1 MKLRNYKILLLLLAV
16 IFINTASFSQ
26 NTDNQPYHLTHAMS
40 EQEKALMKTYSRS
53 FTETDPP
60 TGEVRNIA
68 EWEPSEGVII
78 AYDGSFGIPYSLIA
92 EMSEDVIVTTIVANS
107 SEETTVRNYFSSN
120 GVNLSNCNFVY
131 QNSDSWWSRDYS
143 PWFVAVDNSEV
154 AIVNFPYNRPR
165 PNDNDVPILMS
176 SFLDVDLY
184 GMDVIHT
191 GGNYMCDG
199 YGAAV
204 STDLVWEEETQTHT
218 QINTKMENYLGI
230 TDYHVV
236 PDPQDEYIKHID
248 CWAKYLDVDKILIT
262 EVPATDYRY
271 SDYEAAAAYFEEQ
284 NCSFGYPYQ
293 VFRVQAA
300 DYDDY
305 DVNPYT
311 NSLIQNNKVFVPQTG
326 SSLDDEAIAV
336 YEEAMPGYEIIGVYS
351 NGWYN
356 TDALHCRTHEIA
368 DREMLYIRHIPLAGE
383 IDAEESFEISAD
395 IYSYGGSAISTGFPI
410 LIYSVNYGD
419 WIEIEMTETKS
430 NTYTAYIP
438 AEDGENVVKYY
449 IHAENENGKSE
460 NNPYIGEPDPH
471 EFNYTGTPAG
481 IANSNNSEIK
491 IYPNPSKG
499 IFTIETID
507 DNALIIIYMID
518 GRMVYND
525 VLFSNYNKID
535 ISNFGKGIYFVE
547 ITNNDKKI
555 IKKIIV
561 E

>member
-1 MKLRNYKILLLLLAV
+1 MYNRNYEICQRSNGLREVTNPSELLLSQNEEDTSGVSVSATIEGVRPFLIEVQALVSTAAYGTPQRSSTGFDLRRLSMLLAVLEKRAGFKLSVKDVFLNIAGGIRVDDPAIDLAVICSILSSDLDLALPRDVCFAGEIGLSGEIRLLLLLAV

-131 QNSDSWWSRDYS
+131 QNPDSWWSRDYS

-351 NGWYN
+351 KRN
-356 TDALHCRTHEIA
+356 
-368 DREMLYIRHIPLAGE
+368 
-383 IDAEESFEISAD
+383 
-395 IYSYGGSAISTGFPI
+395 
-410 LIYSVNYGD
+410 
-419 WIEIEMTETKS
+419 
-430 NTYTAYIP
+430 
-438 AEDGENVVKYY
+438 
-449 IHAENENGKSE
+449 
-460 NNPYIGEPDPH
+460 
-471 EFNYTGTPAG
+471 
-481 IANSNNSEIK
+481 
-491 IYPNPSKG
+491 
-499 IFTIETID
+499 
-507 DNALIIIYMID
+507 
-518 GRMVYND
+518 
-525 VLFSNYNKID
+525 
-535 ISNFGKGIYFVE
+535 
-547 ITNNDKKI
+547 
-555 IKKIIV
+555 
-561 E
+561 